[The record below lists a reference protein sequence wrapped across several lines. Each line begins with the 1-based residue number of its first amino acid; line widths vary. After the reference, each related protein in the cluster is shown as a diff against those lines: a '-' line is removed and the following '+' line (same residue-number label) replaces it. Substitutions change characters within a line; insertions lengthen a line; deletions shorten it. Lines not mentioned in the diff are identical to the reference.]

1 MLGYG
6 TTMSMAHP
14 NHEILIIQNFLCYVY
29 SYQPICRQ
37 HHPYHHRHL
46 KHSLVL
52 TMYVLS
58 CRSLNQRIMEMES
71 EVDDLRNQQKASASD
86 QDSEL
91 DKKYKEH
98 L

>member
-1 MLGYG
+1 
-6 TTMSMAHP
+6 
-14 NHEILIIQNFLCYVY
+14 
-29 SYQPICRQ
+29 
-37 HHPYHHRHL
+37 
-46 KHSLVL
+46 
-52 TMYVLS
+52 MYVLS